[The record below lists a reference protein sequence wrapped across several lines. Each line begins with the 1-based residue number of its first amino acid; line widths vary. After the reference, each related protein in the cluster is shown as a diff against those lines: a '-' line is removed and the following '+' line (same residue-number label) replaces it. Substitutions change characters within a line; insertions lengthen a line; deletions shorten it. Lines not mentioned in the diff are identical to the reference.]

1 MTAPGAIERRR
12 GSRPAPTLAG
22 GERPDI
28 ALDSAVSVVVEPA
41 NPDAVLA
48 LLGL

>member
-1 MTAPGAIERRR
+1 VTASGAIVRRR

-22 GERPDI
+22 GEPSDT
-28 ALDSAVSVVVEPA
+28 ALDPAVSVIP
-41 NPDAVLA
+41 VLA